1 MRWYAETGAVR
12 LRQQL
17 LDVAV
22 LVWCFVFLR
31 LADAVQAAVL
41 RLQEPGRQLQDAGGG
56 LARALDDAAQRV
68 SDAPLVGDRLRAPL
82 DVAAEASRDVAG
94 AGTAGQDAVATLAEV
109 LGLVVALVPILYV
122 LARWIPHRYRYAR
135 EAGAAERLR
144 GDVELLAL
152 RAATSLPM
160 HRLARLGPDPV
171 GRWRRGEPGAAEE
184 LAALELKAL
193 GLRPASVGSRRVRP
207 EPGHQDD

>member
-17 LDVAV
+17 LDVGV

-68 SDAPLVGDRLRAPL
+68 ADAPLVGDRLRA
-82 DVAAEASRDVAG
+82 
-94 AGTAGQDAVATLAEV
+94 
-109 LGLVVALVPILYV
+109 
-122 LARWIPHRYRYAR
+122 
-135 EAGAAERLR
+135 
-144 GDVELLAL
+144 
-152 RAATSLPM
+152 
-160 HRLARLGPDPV
+160 
-171 GRWRRGEPGAAEE
+171 
-184 LAALELKAL
+184 
-193 GLRPASVGSRRVRP
+193 
-207 EPGHQDD
+207 